1 MNEQIIKERR
11 RTPWLIL
18 AGGLGVSLL
27 TGLLVLSSLQ
37 PAQTDI
43 PISGTAALQSLP
55 GHSPTGTVLTVA
67 GASGPVVGQPAPD
80 FTLKTLD
87 GQTVTLSDLR
97 GQPVVIN
104 FWASWC
110 APCRLEMPA
119 LQQAYEARRAEG
131 LVILAVNLTAQD
143 RLAEVKTFVE
153 ELDLTMPI
161 LLDESGAVSELYRLL
176 GLPTSIFVDG
186 NGVIQR
192 IHLGPMVEAQITQFM
207 AEILE

>member
-1 MNEQIIKERR
+1 MREQIIKEHQWTR
-11 RTPWLIL
+11 WLIL
-18 AGGLGVSLL
+18 ASGLGISLL
-27 TGLLVLSSLQ
+27 TGFLVLSSLQ

-43 PISGTAALQSLP
+43 PISGTASLSSLP
-55 GHSPTGTVLTVA
+55 KPLTSTVLTVA
-67 GASGPVVGQPAPD
+67 GANGPAVGQPAPD

-87 GQTVTLSDLR
+87 GQEVTLSDLR
-97 GQPVVIN
+97 EQPVMIN

-110 APCRLEMPA
+110 APCKLEMPI
-119 LQQAYEARRAEG
+119 LQQAYAARRTEG

-143 RLAEVKTFVE
+143 TLAEVKTFVA
-153 ELDLTMPI
+153 ELDLTMPV

-176 GLPTSIFVDG
+176 GLPTTIFVDG

-192 IHLGPMVEAQITQFM
+192 IQLGPMVEAQLDQFV

>member
-1 MNEQIIKERR
+1 MNEQIIRERQ
-11 RTPWLIL
+11 RTRWLIL
-18 AGGLGVSLL
+18 VSGLGVSLL

-55 GHSPTGTVLTVA
+55 RPLTGTVLTVA